1 MRPVSTT
8 GTEKLRINVYC
19 TIGWTYVLE
28 TQGQNVFQMWNG
40 FHRLIYLNTWSPKGH
55 SPWKCEI
62 FRGRDWVGLRNLSL
76 FPLSVFFLL
85 HDYWWNVTDF
95 LQRMLHTHLSC
106 YDLMNPVELET
117 QLGSSSLTLLLLG
130 CFSYSHEFN

>member
-62 FRGRDWVGLRNLSL
+62 FRGRESRWLGRLEKSIPISPFCFLSTSWLLMERDWLPTAHAPHTPFLLWLNEPRWTGNPIRL
-76 FPLSVFFLL
+76 FFTYIASFGVFFL
-85 HDYWWNVTDF
+85 
-95 LQRMLHTHLSC
+95 
-106 YDLMNPVELET
+106 
-117 QLGSSSLTLLLLG
+117 
-130 CFSYSHEFN
+130 